1 MSGDCIK
8 FKSLDE
14 ELIKKI
20 CPKWSKRHM
29 LLAVF
34 GSQNLLQTKI
44 GAFFG
49 QVCVVSEHFG
59 IFCTFLTIS
68 LEISPKFSEV
78 QLPTFAYIRLL
89 NKPYENEVTLTGQK
103 PP

>member
-29 LLAVF
+29 LQAVF

-59 IFCTFLTIS
+59 IFRTFLRISIEIS
-68 LEISPKFSEV
+68 LKLSEITNPFYD
-78 QLPTFAYIRLL
+78 T
-89 NKPYENEVTLTGQK
+89 
-103 PP
+103 